1 MREQLITAT
10 ESAIRAIDAS
20 RFFKT
25 ERGFHGRFYCALQT
39 ELDRFG
45 LIADGAILEME
56 YQKSA
61 RHGLIQ
67 RPDIIFHVP
76 TEHSGFGVVANNFAV
91 WALKRHAT
99 NFEAIEDFNK
109 LDQMF
114 DTLRYPLGFFINID
128 STQPMLE
135 HYTGQH
141 RDRLVAL
148 AACID
153 GSAVKIHRVPLGYEA
168 YPSAQL
174 DPPSAPP
181 STPSLKRPRS

>member
-1 MREQLITAT
+1 MREQLIAAT
-10 ESAIRAIDAS
+10 ESAIRAIDAP

-39 ELDRFG
+39 ELDRVG

-61 RHGLIQ
+61 RHGLGQ
-67 RPDIIFHVP
+67 RPDIIFHIP
-76 TEHSGFGVVANNFAV
+76 TEHSIVGVVANNFAV

-99 NFEAIEDFNK
+99 DIEAIEDFKK

-114 DTLRYPLGFFINID
+114 DTLRYPLGFFVNID

-135 HYTGQH
+135 HYAGQH
-141 RDRLVAL
+141 RNRLVAV
-148 AACID
+148 AASLD
-153 GSAVKIHRVPLGYEA
+153 VATVKVHRA
-168 YPSAQL
+168 
-174 DPPSAPP
+174 
-181 STPSLKRPRS
+181 

>member
-1 MREQLITAT
+1 MRELLISAT
-10 ESAIRAIDAS
+10 ESAIRAIDAT

-39 ELDRFG
+39 ELDRIG
-45 LIADGAILEME
+45 LLVDGAILEME

-61 RHGLIQ
+61 RHGIRQ

-76 TEHSGFGVVANNFAV
+76 TEYSGLEVVENNFAV

-99 NFEAIEDFNK
+99 NLEAIEDFNK

-114 DTLRYPLGFFINID
+114 DTLRYPLGFFVNID
-128 STQPMLE
+128 STQPMLDL
-135 HYTGQH
+135 YAGQH

-148 AACID
+148 AACLD
-153 GSAVKIHRVPLGYEA
+153 GPTVKVHRA
-168 YPSAQL
+168 A
-174 DPPSAPP
+174 
-181 STPSLKRPRS
+181 RC